1 VRGPQPGLADA
12 VPDQA
17 LNAEAITGDCVAKQ
31 ESLATLIEQSDL
43 RHIAVEGVIGAGK
56 TTLVNMMGETL
67 GGNVVLEKFEEN
79 PFLKDFY
86 RDPERYAFQTQI
98 FFLLTRY
105 KQQREL
111 FQADLF
117 HRFLITD
124 YIFEKDKI
132 FAYLNLQDEELKLYE
147 TLVGSIEHNIPTPD
161 LVVYLQS
168 SVPRLMQNIRHRGRS
183 YEAAMEESYIK
194 DLNEA
199 YNYFFFRY
207 KSTPLLIVNAA
218 DIDFV
223 NNREQYEDLIRE
235 MFRPS
240 RAAVEYYNPAKR

>member
-1 VRGPQPGLADA
+1 L
-12 VPDQA
+12 DQ
-17 LNAEAITGDCVAKQ
+17 
-31 ESLATLIEQSDL
+31 LIEQTEL
-43 RHIAVEGVIGAGK
+43 RHIAIEGVIGAGK
-56 TTLVNMMGETL
+56 TTLSSMLGETL
-67 GGNVVLEKFEEN
+67 KAKVVLEKFEEN

-86 RDPERYAFQTQI
+86 KDPERYAFQTQI

-105 KQQREL
+105 KQQQDL

-117 HRFLITD
+117 HRFLVTD

-147 TLVGSIEHNIPTPD
+147 TLVNSIERNIPTPD
-161 LVVYLQS
+161 LVVYLQC
-168 SVPRLMQNIRHRGRS
+168 SVPRLMRNINVRGRP
-183 YEAAMEESYIK
+183 YESDMPEGYIR

-207 KSTPLLIVNAA
+207 KSTPLLIVNSA

-223 NNREQYEDLIRE
+223 NNRDHYEDLVRQIL
-235 MFRPS
+235 RPT
-240 RAAVEYYNPAKR
+240 RAAVEYYNPMPDN

>member
-1 VRGPQPGLADA
+1 MA
-12 VPDQA
+12 
-17 LNAEAITGDCVAKQ
+17 N
-31 ESLATLIEQSDL
+31 ESLSDLIHQTEL
-43 RHIAVEGVIGAGK
+43 RHIAIEGVIGVGK
-56 TTLVNMMGETL
+56 TTLAAMLGDTL
-67 GGNVVLEKFEEN
+67 SAKVVLERFEEN

-86 RDPERYAFQTQI
+86 RDPDRYAFQTQI

-117 HRFLITD
+117 HRFLVTD

-147 TLVGSIEHNIPTPD
+147 TLVSSIEHSIPTPD

-168 SVPRLMQNIRHRGRS
+168 SVPRLMTNIRRRARS
-183 YEAAMEESYIK
+183 YETEMSEQYIK

-207 KSTPLLIVNAA
+207 KSTPLLIVNSTE
-218 DIDFV
+218 IDFV
-223 NNREQYEDLIRE
+223 NNREEYEDLVKEI
-235 MFRPS
+235 FRPN
-240 RAAVEYYNPAKR
+240 RAAVEYYNPPVRR

>member
-1 VRGPQPGLADA
+1 MAKRE
-12 VPDQA
+12 A
-17 LNAEAITGDCVAKQ
+17 LQ
-31 ESLATLIEQSDL
+31 TLIENTEL
-43 RHIAVEGVIGAGK
+43 RYIAIEGVIGAGK
-56 TTLVNMMGETL
+56 TSLAEMLGKTLAAK
-67 GGNVVLEKFEEN
+67 VVLERFEEN
-79 PFLKDFY
+79 PFLREFY

-105 KQQREL
+105 KQQQEL

-117 HRFLITD
+117 HRFLVTD

-147 TLVGSIEHNIPTPD
+147 TLVGSIERNIPTPD

-168 SVPRLMQNIRHRGRS
+168 NVPRLMQNIKRRARTIESGMS
-183 YEAAMEESYIK
+183 EAYIR

-207 KSTPLLIVNAA
+207 KTAPLLIVNTSE
-218 DIDFV
+218 IDFV
-223 NNREQYEDLIRE
+223 NNGGQYEDLLRE
-235 MFRPS
+235 ILRPT
-240 RAAVEYYNPAKR
+240 RAAVEYYNPLPLP

>member
-1 VRGPQPGLADA
+1 M
-12 VPDQA
+12 
-17 LNAEAITGDCVAKQ
+17 AKQ
-31 ESLATLIEQSDL
+31 EPHSPVAPQTDI
-43 RHIAVEGVIGAGK
+43 RFIAIEGVIGAGK
-56 TTLVNMMGETL
+56 TTLCTMLGETL
-67 GGNVVLEKFEEN
+67 GARIVLEKFEEN

-105 KQQREL
+105 KQQRDL

-117 HRFLITD
+117 QRFLVTD

-147 TLVGSIEHNIPTPD
+147 TLVSSIEHNIPTPD
-161 LVVYLQS
+161 LVIYLQS
-168 SVPRLMQNIRHRGRS
+168 SVPRLMENIKRRARTIESGMS
-183 YEAAMEESYIK
+183 EAYIK

-207 KSTPLLIVNAA
+207 KATPLLIVNAA
-218 DIDFV
+218 EIDFV
-223 NNREQYEDLIRE
+223 GNKEHYDDLVREV
-235 MFRPS
+235 FRPG
-240 RAAVEYYNPAKR
+240 RAAVEYYNPLVKK